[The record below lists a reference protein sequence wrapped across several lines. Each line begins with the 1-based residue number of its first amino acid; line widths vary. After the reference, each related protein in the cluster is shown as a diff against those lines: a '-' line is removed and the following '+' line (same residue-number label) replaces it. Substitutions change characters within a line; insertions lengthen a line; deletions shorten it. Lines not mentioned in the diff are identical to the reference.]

1 MIRAALLCAA
11 TLGLTACVAP
21 RMALAPGA
29 EYVAMGSSFAAG
41 AGIGP
46 LREGT
51 PERCGRTPVNYAGLV
66 AERLDLALRDAS
78 CGGATTAHVL
88 GAWDELPPQI
98 EAVGPDTRLV
108 TITIGGNDVNY
119 VGGLFAASCEERGMA
134 ERMGGTCPDFTAP
147 EEAKWTA
154 LARDMDAIAAG
165 VRRRAPGAVLVF
177 VQYVGLVPEEPC
189 ASVPLTANEISQAR
203 SMAERLATIT
213 AETAARHDAILLPVH
228 TMSQAHLPCSAV
240 PWAKAFPEGD
250 AGVGGAP
257 WHPTAEGHRAIADAL
272 VARLQSL

>member
-11 TLGLTACVAP
+11 TLGLTACVTPRVAP
-21 RMALAPGA
+21 TPGA
-29 EYVAMGSSFAAG
+29 EYVAIGSSFAAG

-66 AERLDLALRDAS
+66 AERMGLSLRDAS

-88 GAWDELPPQI
+88 GAWDELPAQI

-108 TITIGGNDVNY
+108 TITIGGNDVSY

-134 ERMGGTCPDFTAP
+134 ERMGGSCPDFTAP

-154 LARDMDAIAAG
+154 LERDMDAIAEG
-165 VRRRAPGAVLVF
+165 VRARAPSALLVF
-177 VQYVGLVPEEPC
+177 VQYVGLVPEGAC
-189 ASVPLTANEISQAR
+189 SSVPLTPGEVGLAR
-203 SMAERLATIT
+203 LMAKRLAKVTAQTAERHGAV
-213 AETAARHDAILLPVH
+213 LLPVH
-228 TMSQAHLPCSAV
+228 AMSQAHLPCSAV

-250 AGVGGAP
+250 AGGSGAP
-257 WHPTAEGHRAIADAL
+257 WHPTAEGHRAIAEAL
-272 VARLQSL
+272 VSRLSEL